1 MQLSKTLA
9 TTCKLLTL
17 KSDIPQGSNPGP
29 HLSNIFIDDQ
39 FYSVKYSDILGFAD
53 NVKIFKTISNF
64 NDPTKLQEDL
74 NYFYAWCKTN
84 ELNLNFNKCVSIVL
98 SN

>member
-1 MQLSKTLA
+1 MQQPKILGA
-9 TTCKLLTL
+9 TCKLLTL
-17 KSDIPQGSNPGP
+17 KSDIPQGSNLVP
-29 HLSNIFIDDQ
+29 HLFNIIIDDL
-39 FYSVKYSDILGFAD
+39 FHSVKYSNILGFAD

-84 ELNLNFNKCVSIVL
+84 EISLNFLKVFICYIF
-98 SN
+98 